1 MVKRI
6 LFIIAIL
13 LCGCTWRHT
22 PDSSASTKDTILA
35 MEALSQKQDHND
47 TLGVL
52 VKKISFKVKALKE
65 DTIFKDG
72 IMPWVDIESPEKEIN
87 RLIDADEIII
97 QPGVCVLIID
107 YPLKNPARFT
117 IEPGKNGIS
126 RKEFVWLVNEKYR
139 EIYAEEEKT
148 SHIQIIPQ
156 KERKQLLNR
165 NQTDGKYGIWG
176 HELSD
181 LALNTLYIYKRPNG
195 EVFLTLDM
203 DS

>member
-1 MVKRI
+1 
-6 LFIIAIL
+6 
-13 LCGCTWRHT
+13 
-22 PDSSASTKDTILA
+22 
-35 MEALSQKQDHND
+35 MEAKSQKQDDND

-52 VKKISFKVKALKE
+52 IKKISFKVKATKE

-72 IMPWVDIESPEKEIN
+72 IMPWVDIESPDKEIN

-97 QPGVCVLIID
+97 QPGICFLIID

-139 EIYAEEEKT
+139 EIYDEEEQT
-148 SHIQIIPQ
+148 SHIKTIPQ

-165 NQTDGKYGIWG
+165 NETDGKYSIWG
-176 HELSD
+176 HDLSD
-181 LALNTLYIYKRPNG
+181 LALTTLYIYRKPDG
-195 EVFLTLDM
+195 QIFLTLDM